1 MTLILALACADGIV
15 MASDG
20 QATFSTTGQ
29 PVKQPIRK
37 IHRLASCVLWAGA
50 GDVGLLQK
58 IGYALEVVEADK
70 LGLPI
75 KHLRPILFSTVRPV
89 MLEAAQS
96 FIPLGPNPQPPMA
109 DLLFCGYCGHDPWI
123 LEISR
128 TASDVQHEEIGFAA
142 IGSAD
147 IFPYFALTS
156 LAHYGV
162 RQRST
167 AEGQL
172 IAYRVLDDAIN
183 TAAYGIGMPIRI
195 SVVDRPSDAAQ
206 PGQARPLSIDE
217 LRALEEAVTGWKK
230 TETDSL
236 AETLGLRPAEGP
248 AASLP

>member
-29 PVKQPIRK
+29 PVRQPMQK
-37 IHRLASCVLWAGA
+37 IHSLASCVLWAGA

-58 IGYALEVVEADK
+58 IGYALESLEPTK
-70 LGLPI
+70 LTLPI
-75 KHLRPILFSTVRPV
+75 KGLRPMLFNTIRPV
-89 MLEAAQS
+89 ILEAVQA
-96 FIPLGPNPQPPMA
+96 FIPVGPNPQPPMA
-109 DLLFCGYCGHDPWI
+109 DVLFCGYSGDDPWI
-123 LEISR
+123 LEITH

-167 AEGQL
+167 AEGRL

-183 TAAYGIGMPIRI
+183 TAAYGIGTPIQI

-206 PGQARPLSIDE
+206 PGRARPLSIDE
-217 LRALEEAVTGWKK
+217 LRALQEAVMGWKK

-248 AASLP
+248 PGSL

>member
-29 PVKQPIRK
+29 PVRQPMQK
-37 IHRLASCVLWAGA
+37 IHSLASCVLWAGA

-58 IGYALEVVEADK
+58 IGYALESLEATK
-70 LGLPI
+70 LTLPI
-75 KHLRPILFSTVRPV
+75 KGLRPMLFNTVRPV
-89 MLEAAQS
+89 ILEAVQA
-96 FIPLGPNPQPPMA
+96 FIPVGPNPQPAMA
-109 DLLFCGYCGHDPWI
+109 DVLFCGYSGDDPWI
-123 LEISR
+123 LEITH

-183 TAAYGIGMPIRI
+183 TAAYGIGTPIQI

-206 PGQARPLSIDE
+206 PGRARPLSIDE
-217 LRALEEAVTGWKK
+217 LRALQEAVTGWKK

-248 AASLP
+248 PGSLP

>member
-29 PVKQPIRK
+29 PVKQPMQK
-37 IHRLASCVLWAGA
+37 IHSLASCVLWAGA

-58 IGYALEVVEADK
+58 IGYALEPVDADK
-70 LGLPI
+70 LALPI
-75 KHLRPILFSTVRPV
+75 RELRPVLFNTVRPAMV
-89 MLEAAQS
+89 EAVQA
-96 FIPLGPNPQPPMA
+96 FIPVGPNPQPPLA

-128 TASDVQHEEIGFAA
+128 TASDVQHEETGFAA

-162 RQRST
+162 RERST
-167 AEGQL
+167 VEGQL

-183 TAAYGIGMPIRI
+183 TVAYGIGPPIQI
-195 SVVDRPSDAAQ
+195 SIVDRPSHASQ

-217 LRALEEAVTGWKK
+217 LRALQEAVTAWKK
-230 TETDSL
+230 TESDTL
-236 AETLGLRPAEGP
+236 TETLGLGPPEGP
-248 AASLP
+248 PASLA

>member
-1 MTLILALACADGIV
+1 M
-15 MASDG
+15 
-20 QATFSTTGQ
+20 Q
-29 PVKQPIRK
+29 K
-37 IHRLASCVLWAGA
+37 IHSLASCVLWAGA

-58 IGYALEVVEADK
+58 IGYALESLEATK
-70 LGLPI
+70 LTLPI
-75 KHLRPILFSTVRPV
+75 KGLRPMLFNTVRPV
-89 MLEAAQS
+89 ILEAIQA
-96 FIPLGPNPQPPMA
+96 FIPVGPNPQPPMA
-109 DLLFCGYCGHDPWI
+109 DVLFCGYSGDDPWI
-123 LEISR
+123 LEITH

-183 TAAYGIGMPIRI
+183 TAAYGIGTPIQM
-195 SVVDRPSDAAQ
+195 SVVDRPSEAAQ
-206 PGQARPLSIDE
+206 PGRARPLSIDE
-217 LRALEEAVTGWKK
+217 LRALQEAVTGWKK

-248 AASLP
+248 PGSLP

>member
-15 MASDG
+15 MASDS

-29 PVKQPIRK
+29 PVKQPMEKIRC
-37 IHRLASCVLWAGA
+37 LASCALWGGA

-58 IGYALEVVEADK
+58 IGYALESLDESR
-70 LGLPI
+70 LSSPI
-75 KHLRPILFSTVRPV
+75 KELRPVLFNTVRPAMV
-89 MLEAAQS
+89 EAVQA
-96 FIPLGPNPQPPMA
+96 FIPVGPNPQPPIV
-109 DLLFCGYCGHDPWI
+109 DLLFCGYCGDDPWI
-123 LEISR
+123 LEITR
-128 TASDVQHEEIGFAA
+128 TATDVQHEEIGFAA

-183 TAAYGIGMPIRI
+183 TAAYGIGGRVQICI
-195 SVVDRPSDAAQ
+195 VDRPPGAGQ
-206 PGQARPLSIDE
+206 PAKARRLSLDE
-217 LRALEEAVTGWKK
+217 LRALQEAVTGWKR
-230 TETDSL
+230 TESDSL
-236 AETLGLRPAEGP
+236 SETLGLGP
-248 AASLP
+248 PGGPPASLP